1 MFIPPLIGF
10 YSKYKV
16 LGNEILPM
24 DIIVGTEI
32 AKAMESMTII
42 VIAAING
49 VPALLRAKPLRS

>member
-16 LGNEILPM
+16 LGNGILSM

-32 AKAMESMTII
+32 TEAMENMAII
-42 VIAAING
+42 VITAING
-49 VPALLRAKPLRS
+49 VPALLSAKPLRS